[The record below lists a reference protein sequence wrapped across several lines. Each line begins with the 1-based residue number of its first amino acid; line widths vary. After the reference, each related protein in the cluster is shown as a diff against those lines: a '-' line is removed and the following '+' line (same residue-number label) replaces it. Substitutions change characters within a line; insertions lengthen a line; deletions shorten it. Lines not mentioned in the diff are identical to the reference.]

1 MRREV
6 EVCGVAVQPQLQAG
20 KNSTAWEMK
29 LGEVVKN
36 VRPVTWDQQ
45 TFGQLSSLLLGHRC
59 PTEQALKPH
68 TWAKV
73 GAHNSRCYC
82 PEDGSKN

>member
-29 LGEVVKN
+29 LGEVVKD
-36 VRPVTWDQQ
+36 VRPVTW
-45 TFGQLSSLLLGHRC
+45 
-59 PTEQALKPH
+59 
-68 TWAKV
+68 V
-73 GAHNSRCYC
+73 
-82 PEDGSKN
+82 